1 MNKKIEE
8 QKTIRPINKYVGQR
22 LRERRWVLG
31 LTQQKLAEAVGI
43 KFQQIQKYE
52 TGMNQ
57 VSAARMW
64 DLSKALDVPISYF
77 FEGFKTKSEE
87 PTPVAQ
93 PAEIPVLD
101 KETATLIHFYRQIP
115 ERQRRKLFDLAQTLS
130 DLPEVQHY

>member
-1 MNKKIEE
+1 MDKKIDE
-8 QKTIRPINKYVGQR
+8 QKIIRPINKYVGQK

-57 VSAARMW
+57 ISAARMW
-64 DLSKALDVPISYF
+64 DLAIALDVPVSYF
-77 FEGFKTKSEE
+77 FEGFGDEIDEDVRDMSKAE
-87 PTPVAQ
+87 TPL
-93 PAEIPVLD
+93 LD
-101 KETATLIHFYRQIP
+101 KETATLVHFYRQIP

-130 DLPEVQHY
+130 D